1 MRSTAPLRLLCIPLV
16 APTRHARVSRMETW
30 VMAWHPLTM
39 CHCYHPHT
47 LDKNTTDRSARLIG
61 QIDRASP
68 VSPSVC
74 LRMARRIHETVFAF
88 LTKSD
93 LISKRCAARII
104 SRSIR
109 TKVTPFFVTSHCSRK
124 RRYAITKR
132 VHTHMYGS
140 RFHAPSQMGNSSP
153 HFPHA
158 FASRTHM
165 PCQSRTHI
173 PVTTQTKA
181 QCIHMPQCTHTRLS
195 STKDSRQDGSTP

>member
-1 MRSTAPLRLLCIPLV
+1 MHAACVAQHHCGCCAYIPLV

-30 VMAWHPLTM
+30 VMGQLAWHPLTM

-47 LDKNTTDRSARLIG
+47 LDKNKTDRSARLIG

-109 TKVTPFFVTSHCSRK
+109 TKVTPFFCHKPLLSKKAVCHNK
-124 RRYAITKR
+124 E
-132 VHTHMYGS
+132 
-140 RFHAPSQMGNSSP
+140 SSYTYVWL
-153 HFPHA
+153 
-158 FASRTHM
+158 SL
-165 PCQSRTHI
+165 PCTF
-173 PVTTQTKA
+173 TN
-181 QCIHMPQCTHTRLS
+181 
-195 STKDSRQDGSTP
+195 G

>member
-1 MRSTAPLRLLCIPLV
+1 MRSTAVQLLCIPLV

-30 VMAWHPLTM
+30 VMGQLAWHPLTM
-39 CHCYHPHT
+39 CHCCSLQT

-93 LISKRCAARII
+93 FISKRCAARII

-109 TKVTPFFVTSHCSRK
+109 TKGTPFLSQAIALEK

-132 VHTHMYGS
+132 AHTVIIGLASMHLYKWVHLPLIFPM
-140 RFHAPSQMGNSSP
+140 PSLP
-153 HFPHA
+153 EPTCL
-158 FASRTHM
+158 ASHELTY
-165 PCQSRTHI
+165 Q
-173 PVTTQTKA
+173 
-181 QCIHMPQCTHTRLS
+181 
-195 STKDSRQDGSTP
+195 